1 MSKEVEGR
9 QAMLKIVKRQN
20 GVLTIKSLSKNRVR
34 EIKLN
39 IEKMDKESI
48 GLDNPSLFIEGKRCH
63 IRGLINPSSTNFSN
77 RSSQKRLMAC

>member
-20 GVLTIKSLSKNRVR
+20 GVLTIKSLSKNRDR

-48 GLDNPSLFIEGKRCH
+48 GLDNPGLFYNSFGHRF
-63 IRGLINPSSTNFSN
+63 G
-77 RSSQKRLMAC
+77 